1 MTQDDGR
8 SDELAGRGPAE
19 HRSTGNTPIY
29 FDDIQRNMLHA
40 LRRSWAWRTEWPTW
54 LLIGVIYSAW
64 FGTALHARRL
74 GLPATVSLLSVI
86 SAWYLSLQHEL
97 IHGHPTRIA
106 WVNGLLGFAPLAVW
120 FPYATYRRSHLAH
133 HAASELTDPKRDP
146 ETLFVTANDW
156 QQANRLMRM
165 LLAFRTTFV
174 GHVLIGP
181 AFGIVSSA
189 RDSWHR
195 IANGDF
201 GESSIW
207 IVHLLML
214 AKLAAW
220 LKTACGIPALQFI
233 GGVGYP
239 ALCIA
244 SIRSFREHRYH
255 PDPACRTVINLAALP
270 WRLLFL
276 NNNFHAV
283 HHHLPGVPWYG
294 LGIVY
299 LRCSEDYQR
308 HTGGYVVY
316 GYRQWL
322 RKFAFKRR
330 SPLIHPSARCESAT
344 APLPHGD
351 RQTEVER
358 LSTEAA

>member
-1 MTQDDGR
+1 
-8 SDELAGRGPAE
+8 
-19 HRSTGNTPIY
+19 
-29 FDDIQRNMLHA
+29 
-40 LRRSWAWRTEWPTW
+40 
-54 LLIGVIYSAW
+54 
-64 FGTALHARRL
+64 L